1 MMMERDPR
9 DTFSQAF
16 RVRYEECGPGGAAH
30 AAVYMRYLQD
40 LAFAH
45 SAALGY
51 PLGWYETNRL
61 FWLVRRVQ
69 LTVHA
74 PARYGDDLRAT
85 TRVEGMRRV
94 MARRR
99 NDVVRIADAVL
110 VASAVVDWIFT
121 ADGTAPVRVPEDVA
135 RAFPGFARSIA
146 PMPLPEAPVPPGS
159 VWSPLRIRTSDT
171 DAMAHA
177 NNAVYVDLLDD
188 AVGRAG
194 GVAATGG
201 YPRTYDLQY
210 HAAASGGTV
219 LRDVAWR
226 EGGVWHYRL
235 EALVGLLHLH
245 GRLFAGGTGEVP

>member
-1 MMMERDPR
+1 MERDPR
-9 DTFSQAF
+9 DTFTQTF

-30 AAVYMRYLQD
+30 AAVYMRFIQD

-51 PLGWYETNRL
+51 PLSWYEARRL
-61 FWLVRRVQ
+61 FWLVRRVR

-85 TRVEGMRRV
+85 TQVEGMRRV

-99 NDVVRIADAVL
+99 NDIVQTVDDSL
-110 VASAVVDWIFT
+110 VASAIVDWIFT
-121 ADGTAPVRVPEDVA
+121 AEGTAPIRVPDDFA
-135 RAFPGFARSIA
+135 RAFPGFARSIV

-159 VWSPLRIRTSDT
+159 VWSPLRVRTSDT

-177 NNAVYVDLLDD
+177 NNVVYVDLLDD

-194 GVAATGG
+194 GSHVAGK

-210 HAAASGGTV
+210 HAAAPGGAV
-219 LRDVAWR
+219 LRDVAWPDG
-226 EGGVWHYRL
+226 EVWHYRL
-235 EALVGLLHLH
+235 EALTGLLHLH
-245 GRLFAGGTGEVP
+245 GRLFAGGIGEVP

>member
-1 MMMERDPR
+1 MERDPK
-9 DTFSQAF
+9 DTFTQTF
-16 RVRYEECGPGGAAH
+16 RVRYEECGPGGAVH
-30 AAVYMRYLQD
+30 AAVYMRHLQD

-51 PLGWYETNRL
+51 PLVWYETHRL
-61 FWLVRRVQ
+61 FWLVRRVH

-74 PARYGDDLRAT
+74 PAHYGDDLQAT
-85 TRVEGMRRV
+85 TQVEGMRRV

-99 NDVVRIADAVL
+99 NEIRRTGDDAVTA
-110 VASAVVDWIFT
+110 VAIVDWIFT
-121 ADGTAPVRVPEDVA
+121 SEGTVPIRVPDDFA
-135 RAFPGFARSIA
+135 RAFPGFARSIV
-146 PMPLPEAPVPPGS
+146 PLPLPEAPIPPGS
-159 VWSPLRIRTSDT
+159 VWSPLRVRTSDT

-194 GVAATGG
+194 AAAAIGG

-210 HAAASGGTV
+210 HAAASAGAV

-226 EGGVWHYRL
+226 DGDVWHYRL
-235 EALVGLLHLH
+235 ESLTGLLHVH
-245 GRLFAGGTGEVP
+245 GRLFTGGIGEVP